1 MAKSIM
7 QKNKECYLCRKQAA
21 RSGYYGPLSTAGLEQ
36 HHIMHGTAN
45 RKISEKYALKVW
57 LCIRHH
63 REGPEAVHV
72 NRNIDLELIKD
83 GQRKFEELH
92 SRDEWMSAFMK
103 NYL

>member
-7 QKNKECYLCRKQAA
+7 QKNKECYLCRKQAEQA
-21 RSGYYGPLSTAGLEQ
+21 GCFGLFPTEGLEQ

-45 RKISEKYALKVW
+45 RKISEKYGLKVW
-57 LCIRHH
+57 LCVRHH
-63 REGPEAVHV
+63 REGPEAVHT

-83 GQRKFEELH
+83 GQRKFEELYSH
-92 SRDEWMSAFMK
+92 DEWMSAFMK

>member
-7 QKNKECYLCRKQAA
+7 QKNKECYLCRKQAGP
-21 RSGYYGPLSTAGLEQ
+21 SGYYGLLSVVGLEQ

-45 RKISEKYALKVW
+45 RKMSEKYGLKVW
-57 LCIRHH
+57 LCVRHH
-63 REGPEAVHV
+63 REGPEAVHT
-72 NRNIDLELIKD
+72 NRDIDLELIKD

-92 SRDEWMSAFMK
+92 SHDEWMSAFMK